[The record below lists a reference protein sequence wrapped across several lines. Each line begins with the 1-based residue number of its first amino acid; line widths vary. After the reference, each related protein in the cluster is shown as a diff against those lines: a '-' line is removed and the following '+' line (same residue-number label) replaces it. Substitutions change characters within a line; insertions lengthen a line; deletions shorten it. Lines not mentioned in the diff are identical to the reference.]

1 MNRRGRA
8 TLIGVSAIAMWAGL
22 ALLTAMT
29 GGVPPFQLLAMCFAV
44 ASAVAALV
52 WLARGENP
60 LRQMRLPAAVWL
72 LGVGGLFGYHAAYFT
87 ALRHAPVV
95 EASLIAY
102 LWPLLIVVFSAL
114 LPGER
119 LRAHHLLGA
128 GLGFAGA
135 VLLIGR
141 GGLSFEARYG
151 AGYGAAVACAL
162 IWSSYSVLSR
172 RVGNIPTGAVGGFCL
187 AAAMLAVPAHLIFET
202 TQWPRD
208 SWQWLAVLGL
218 GLGPVG
224 GAFFTWDVGVKH
236 GDIQVL
242 GALAYGAPLL
252 STVLLVATGWTAV
265 SWPLAAACVLIV
277 GGGLVAARDL
287 WRRAA

>member
-44 ASAVAALV
+44 ASGVAALV

-151 AGYGAAVACAL
+151 AGYAA
-162 IWSSYSVLSR
+162 
-172 RVGNIPTGAVGGFCL
+172 
-187 AAAMLAVPAHLIFET
+187 
-202 TQWPRD
+202 
-208 SWQWLAVLGL
+208 
-218 GLGPVG
+218 
-224 GAFFTWDVGVKH
+224 
-236 GDIQVL
+236 
-242 GALAYGAPLL
+242 
-252 STVLLVATGWTAV
+252 
-265 SWPLAAACVLIV
+265 
-277 GGGLVAARDL
+277 
-287 WRRAA
+287 